1 MCLGVPGR
9 IVSIEANRATADI
22 NGNQVEVSIIMT
34 PEVVP
39 GQYVLIHAGFAMQI
53 IDESEARETMDWLL
67 ALQKFGDDYENCP
80 GI

>member
-67 ALQKFGDDYENCP
+67 ALQKIGEAYEN
-80 GI
+80 

>member
-22 NGNQVEVSIIMT
+22 TGNQVEVSIIMT

-53 IDESEARETMDWLL
+53 IDESEARETMDWLM
-67 ALQKFGDDYENCP
+67 ALQKIGEAYEN
-80 GI
+80 

>member
-53 IDESEARETMDWLL
+53 IDESEARETMDWLM
-67 ALQKFGDDYENCP
+67 ALQKIGEAYEN
-80 GI
+80 